1 MHEAHKHT
9 CVFGRDT
16 EGERDEESERDTDIG
31 TERTGADAAERDT
44 RPLGVRAAAGRG
56 VKNEREEKDYGLSGG
71 VGAVK
76 GRKAGPMGR
85 GGRDER
91 NTGSTV

>member
-1 MHEAHKHT
+1 MRERKRVRET
-9 CVFGRDT
+9 QISEQREQGRARRRR
-16 EGERDEESERDTDIG
+16 G
-31 TERTGADAAERDT
+31 T

-76 GRKAGPMGR
+76 GRKAGPIGR

>member
-1 MHEAHKHT
+1 MRET
-9 CVFGRDT
+9 G
-16 EGERDEESERDTDIG
+16 DIG
-31 TERTGADAAERDT
+31 TERTGAGEAETRDA

-85 GGRDER
+85 GERDRR
-91 NTGSTV
+91 NTGSRV

>member
-1 MHEAHKHT
+1 M
-9 CVFGRDT
+9 R
-16 EGERDEESERDTDIG
+16 ERKRVRETQISEQRG
-31 TERTGADAAERDT
+31 TGAGAAERRGT

-85 GGRDER
+85 GGRDEGTLAVR
-91 NTGSTV
+91 SDLQSVGRLVR